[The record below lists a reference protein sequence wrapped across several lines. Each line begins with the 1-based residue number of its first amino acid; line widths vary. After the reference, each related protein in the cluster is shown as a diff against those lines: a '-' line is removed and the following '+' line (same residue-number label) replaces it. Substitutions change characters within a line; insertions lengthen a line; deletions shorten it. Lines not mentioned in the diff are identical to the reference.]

1 MNTIQASSDEVVL
14 ESSPYGFRLH
24 NGDEI
29 DDELVQINTPQQNR
43 K

>member
-1 MNTIQASSDEVVL
+1 MNTIQAHPDDVI

-29 DDELVQINTPQQNR
+29 DDELVQVNTPLQNR